1 MYLSRSGKIPIKS
14 KPDTDKI
21 YLIYQFF
28 VHKDKKRN
36 IELRKCLRFNV
47 ENTYIDKI
55 YLLNE
60 KIYNKEELG
69 VESDKIDQRII
80 VNRIKFKDVFK
91 FVEKEQLNGYIITCN
106 ADIFL
111 DKTVNNLRMTE
122 IASKKQV
129 LTQLRFDY
137 TNKQLGKCK
146 LFGPR
151 ADSQDTWIWH
161 SNYNPY
167 KDAKI
172 FNFIFGKPGC
182 DNKLIYLFNILGF
195 EVFNQPYFVKT
206 YHIQQSEQRDYGNDM
221 LPKPYMLVSP
231 FITNRQLTNTEVW
244 GTVGWRL
251 INNHKT
257 SIEAVTLNF
266 SRFMFKNDNK
276 TLGSYLKTKIAND
289 DTFLIPQT
297 DKDGIILTSIILM
310 LNNVT
315 QGTFFQTG
323 QVTPEYQSNIQAKH
337 FWNIM
342 LSLVQGAP
350 QLGLQH
356 TGDLIA
362 FSNAYMDSFNKSDIC
377 MGFTTWDATFREL
390 MNENKSDFYKSIFEI
405 LKYKQW
411 VSSTVINIFNHLHY
425 SPWIEQLNN
434 QKLLIISP
442 NAEEI
447 EQQIKTVKLKNLYGF
462 DIFTNC
468 EFCFIKFSTWCTNIQ
483 TQIVDKL
490 GEFDIALCEGGIFGP
505 IATNYIYGIG
515 KSAIDIGDIL
525 PLYFGLWT
533 NSDMKSKKEI
543 IQLYLNEYW
552 KKL

>member
-1 MYLSRSGKIPIKS
+1 MYLSRSGKIPIKN
-14 KPDTDKI
+14 KPDTERI

-28 VHKDKKRN
+28 VHKDTDRN
-36 IELRKCLRFNV
+36 KELRECLRFNV
-47 ENTYIDKI
+47 ENPNVDKI

-69 VESDKIDQRII
+69 VESGKIEQRNI
-80 VNRIKFKDVFK
+80 VNRIKFKDIFS
-91 FVEKEQLNGYIITCN
+91 FVEQEQLKGYIITCN
-106 ADIFL
+106 ADIFF
-111 DKTVNNLRMTE
+111 DKTVNNLRTSEM
-122 IASKKQV
+122 SKKKQI

-137 TNKQLGKCK
+137 TDKQLGKCK

-161 SNYNPY
+161 SNFNPY
-167 KDAKI
+167 KEAKI
-172 FNFIFGKPGC
+172 FNFMFGKPGC
-182 DNKLIYLFNILGF
+182 DNKLTYLFNLIGF
-195 EVFNQPYFVKT
+195 EVFNQPFFVKT
-206 YHIQQSEQRDYGNDM
+206 YHIQKSQERDYGG
-221 LPKPYMLVSP
+221 LPGMSGPYILVSP
-231 FITNRQLTNTEVW
+231 YISNRPTTDTETW

-251 INNHKT
+251 VNDHKT

-266 SRFMFKNDNK
+266 SRFMLDTDNM
-276 TLGSYLKTKIAND
+276 TLREYLKSKIAND

-297 DKDGIILTSIILM
+297 EKDGIILTSIILM

-323 QVTPEYQSNIQAKH
+323 QITPEYQSNIQAKH

-342 LSLVQGAP
+342 LNLVRGVP
-350 QLGLQH
+350 QLQH
-356 TGDLIA
+356 TGDIIA
-362 FSNAYMDSFNKSDIC
+362 FSNAIMESFNKSDIC
-377 MGFTTWDATFREL
+377 MGFSTWHTKFREL
-390 MNENKSDFYKSIFEI
+390 MNENKKDFYKSIFDVW
-405 LKYKQW
+405 KNKQW
-411 VSSTVINIFNHLHY
+411 VSSTVTNIFNHLHHN
-425 SPWIEQLNN
+425 PWIKQLNN

-462 DIFTNC
+462 DIFANC
-468 EFCFIKFSTWCTNIQ
+468 EFSFIKFSTWNTHTQ
-483 TQIVDKL
+483 EQIVNKL
-490 GEFDIALCEGGIFGP
+490 GDFDIALCEGGVYGP
-505 IATNYIYGIG
+505 IISNYIYGIG

-533 NSDMKSKKEI
+533 NSDMKSNKDI

>member
-1 MYLSRSGKIPIKS
+1 
-14 KPDTDKI
+14 
-21 YLIYQFF
+21 
-28 VHKDKKRN
+28 
-36 IELRKCLRFNV
+36 
-47 ENTYIDKI
+47 
-55 YLLNE
+55 
-60 KIYNKEELG
+60 
-69 VESDKIDQRII
+69 
-80 VNRIKFKDVFK
+80 
-91 FVEKEQLNGYIITCN
+91 
-106 ADIFL
+106 
-111 DKTVNNLRMTE
+111 
-122 IASKKQV
+122 V
-129 LTQLRFDY
+129 LAQLRFDY

-161 SNYNPY
+161 SNYNLHN
-167 KDAKI
+167 DVKI

-206 YHIQQSEQRDYGNDM
+206 YHIQQSQQRDYGKDM
-221 LPKPYMLVSP
+221 LPHPYMIVSP
-231 FITNRQLTNTEVW
+231 FITNRLTTSTKIW

-251 INNHKT
+251 ENNHKI
-257 SIEAVTLNF
+257 SIEAQTHNF
-266 SRFMFKNDNK
+266 SRFMFKNDNE
-276 TLGSYLKTKIAND
+276 TLGSYLKTKFAND
-289 DTFLIPQT
+289 DTFVIPKT
-297 DKDGIILTSIILM
+297 DKNGIILTSIILM

-337 FWNIM
+337 FWNIL
-342 LSLVQGAP
+342 LSLVQGVP

-362 FSNAYMDSFNKSDIC
+362 FSHAYMDSFNKSDIC
-377 MGFTTWDATFREL
+377 MGFTTWDPKYREL
-390 MNENKSDFYKSIFEI
+390 MTENKSDFYKSIFEI
-405 LKYKQW
+405 LKHKQW
-411 VSSTVINIFNHLHY
+411 VSSTVLNIFNHLHND
-425 SPWIEQLNN
+425 PWIGQLNN

-442 NAEEI
+442 HTKKI
-447 EQQIKTVKLKNLYGF
+447 EQQINTVKLKKLYGF
-462 DIFTNC
+462 DIFANC
-468 EFCFIKFSTWCTNIQ
+468 EFCFINFTTWCTNTQ

-505 IATNYIYGIG
+505 IVTNYIYGIG

-533 NSDMKSKKEI
+533 NSNMKSHKEI
-543 IQLYLNEYW
+543 IQLYLNSFW